1 LLAVSAVLAYSQ
13 SKPTYKIAPS
23 EYSVDSKTPA
33 VSESNEDV
41 SLQCVRQAA
50 RHCFNFN
57 LLKIFDFQSDED
69 DSSDEEKTYN
79 VKPTVASYNALVSN
93 YGRTYD
99 EPKYLTTYSTTYA
112 PTVQVAPAAAPAY
125 KAPVSSYDRP
135 ALLPYWL
142 RPRTY

>member
-1 LLAVSAVLAYSQ
+1 MKLVVFVFLLAVSAVLAYSQ

-23 EYSVDSKTPA
+23 EYSVDFKTPA
-33 VSESNEDV
+33 VSESNED
-41 SLQCVRQAA
+41 
-50 RHCFNFN
+50 
-57 LLKIFDFQSDED
+57 SDED
-69 DSSDEEKTYN
+69 DSSDEEKTYY

-125 KAPVSSYDRP
+125 KAPVPSYDRP

-142 RPRTY
+142 RPRAY

>member
-1 LLAVSAVLAYSQ
+1 MKLVVFVILLAVSAILAYSE

-33 VSESNEDV
+33 VSESNED
-41 SLQCVRQAA
+41 
-50 RHCFNFN
+50 
-57 LLKIFDFQSDED
+57 SDED

-99 EPKYLTTYSTTYA
+99 EPKYLATYSTPYA

-125 KAPVSSYDRP
+125 KAPFPSYDRP